1 MKINLN
7 RLKYW
12 VLIGGTISTVILCVY
27 SIYIDIKELVDR
39 IDHKNT
45 LFAQSS
51 TLSDTQVIIEMVACI
66 ICYLVLLVGLIK
78 YARSKNIKSLT
89 VLNIM
94 TWVITFLILLVN
106 LANIQ
111 V

>member
-1 MKINLN
+1 MNLN

-12 VLIGGTISTVILCVY
+12 VLIGITISNVILCVY
-27 SIYIDIKELVDR
+27 FIYIDIKELVDR
-39 IDHKNT
+39 INHRNT
-45 LFAQSS
+45 LFAQMS
-51 TLSDTQVIIEMVACI
+51 TLTDTQVKIEMVACI

-78 YARSKNIKSLT
+78 YARSKNIKSLA

-94 TWVITFLILLVN
+94 TWVITFLTFLEN
-106 LANIQ
+106 LTKIQ